1 MSKQQYR
8 SFYSIDEM
16 SLIKDNIP
24 NIQKKAEAIF
34 NSKFLQPNEEEYTM
48 VRKLIIDFIKEKKRI
63 VYGGY
68 AQNELIKAKNIDD
81 DFYGDTRADIEFYSP
96 DPIRDLI
103 NLCDIINEKGVF
115 NVKGDQGVHNETYK
129 IFANFENYCDI
140 SYMDPDV
147 YNNCPYIEL
156 NGLRM
161 THPLF
166 MIVDGYRV
174 YTDLLTSN
182 WRLEKAYFRSNLLEK
197 HYPIPKVDN
206 TNTKYDTIIPK
217 KTDEEVMRNIRKL
230 IIMNSKFVVV
240 GHYGV
245 EYLTKKVDDA
255 SVQVSPYPYYQLIST
270 NLKKDYLSVY
280 NILKS
285 MYGKKISYRKYY
297 KFFMFWDERVEFYY
311 ENQVVLKL
319 YGNNER
325 CIVHQYSDKKKTY
338 FGTFQLLV
346 LYLLIDYNYAIIN
359 KIKHEE
365 KNYLVLLN
373 KLFKAKDLY
382 MDEKKLTIMEP
393 SNFQH
398 FTVECMGTPVDPIRE
413 SRLKGLQRLKQGKS
427 FKFSYLPKDG
437 VKGNPP
443 NFKFSISS
451 GLRIDTSKKNN
462 VSSSKKEGQKVVTKE
477 VTKNV

>member
-8 SFYSIDEM
+8 SFYTMDEM
-16 SLIKDNIP
+16 VLIKDNIS
-24 NIQKKAEAIF
+24 NIQKKAETIF
-34 NSKFLQPNEEEYTM
+34 NSKFLEPNEDEYTM
-48 VRKLIIDFIKEKKRI
+48 VRKIILKFIKEKKRLI
-63 VYGGY
+63 YGGY
-68 AQNELIKAKNIDD
+68 AQNELIKSKNIKD
-81 DFYGDTRADIEFYSP
+81 DFYGDTRADIEFYTP
-96 DPIRDLI
+96 DPIKDLIELCDLI
-103 NLCDIINEKGVF
+103 NEKKVF
-115 NVKGDQGVHNETYK
+115 NIKGDQGVHNETYK

-140 SYMDPDV
+140 SYMDPNI

-174 YTDLLTSN
+174 YTDLLTSS
-182 WRLEKAYFRSNLLEK
+182 WRLEKAYIRTNLLEK
-197 HYPIPKVDN
+197 HFPIPKVEK
-206 TNTKYDTIIPK
+206 TNTKYDTIIGK
-217 KTDEEVMRNIRKL
+217 KTHEEVMRNIRKL

-245 EYLTKKVDDA
+245 EYLTKKTEDT
-255 SVQVSPYPYYQLIST
+255 SVQVSSYPYYQLITT
-270 NLKKDYLSVY
+270 NLKKDYLTVY

-382 MDEKKLTIMEP
+382 TDENNITIIEP

-398 FTVECMGTPVDPIRE
+398 FTIECMGTPVDPIRE

-427 FKFSYLPKDG
+427 FKFSYYPKDG
-437 VKGNPP
+437 VKGTVP
-443 NFKFSISS
+443 NFRFSTSS
-451 GLRIDTSKKNN
+451 GLRIDTSKK
-462 VSSSKKEGQKVVTKE
+462 KEVKNTTEEKKE
-477 VTKNV
+477 VTKKA

>member
-16 SLIKDNIP
+16 ALIKNNIP

-34 NSKFLQPNEEEYTM
+34 NSKFLEPKEDEYTM
-48 VRKLIIDFIKEKKRI
+48 VRKIILNFIKEKKRI
-63 VYGGY
+63 IYGGY
-68 AQNELIKAKNIDD
+68 AQNELIKSKNIKD
-81 DFYGDTRADIEFYSP
+81 DFYGDTRADIEFYTP
-96 DPIRDLI
+96 EPIKDLIELCDLI
-103 NLCDIINEKGVF
+103 NEKKVF
-115 NVKGDQGVHNETYK
+115 NIKGDQGVHNETYK

-140 SYMDPDV
+140 SYMDPNI
-147 YNNCPYIEL
+147 YNNCPVIEI
-156 NGLRM
+156 NGLIM

-174 YTDLLTSN
+174 YTDLLTSS
-182 WRLEKAYFRSNLLEK
+182 WRLEKAYIRTNLLEK
-197 HYPIPKVDN
+197 HYPIPKVEK
-206 TNTKYDTIIPK
+206 TNTKYDTIIGK
-217 KTDEEVMRNIRKL
+217 KTHEEVMRNIRKL

-245 EYLTKKVDDA
+245 EYLTKKIEDT
-255 SVQVSPYPYYQLIST
+255 SVQVSSYPYYQLITT
-270 NLKKDYLSVY
+270 NLKKDYMSVY

-285 MYGKKISYRKYY
+285 IYGKKISYRKYY
-297 KFFMFWDERVEFYY
+297 KFFMFWDERIEFYY
-311 ENQVVLKL
+311 ENQVILKL

-325 CIVHQYSDKKKTY
+325 CIVHQYSEKKKTY

-346 LYLLIDYNYAIIN
+346 LYLLIDYNYAIVN

-373 KLFKAKDLY
+373 KLFKTKDLY
-382 MDEKKLTIMEP
+382 MDENNLTIMEK

-413 SRLKGLQRLKQGKS
+413 SRLKGLERLKQGKS
-427 FKFSYLPKDG
+427 FKFSYYPKDG
-437 VKGNPP
+437 VKGNVP
-443 NFKFSISS
+443 NFRFLTSS
-451 GLRIDTSKKNN
+451 GLRIDTSKKPPKPENK
-462 VSSSKKEGQKVVTKE
+462 SEKKEVS
-477 VTKNV
+477 KNV